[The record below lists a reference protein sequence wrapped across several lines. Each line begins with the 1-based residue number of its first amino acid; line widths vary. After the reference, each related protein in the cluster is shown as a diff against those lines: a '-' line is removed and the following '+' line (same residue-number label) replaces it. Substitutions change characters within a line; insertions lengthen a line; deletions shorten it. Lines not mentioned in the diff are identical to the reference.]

1 MAFWT
6 DHAAGAAF
14 VLLGVF
20 VLALSG
26 DLPSGDLSM
35 PGAGFMPKIIAV
47 VMILL
52 GCTIA
57 LRGRESPRFTS
68 LDWSDLKHAALIVV
82 LTSVAVALYTTLGF
96 IITMTALL
104 MSLLVVA
111 ERRNPVRAA
120 VFSIVVVVTAFTL
133 FDRFLEAPLPSGP
146 LGF

>member
-1 MAFWT
+1 MTFRT
-6 DHAAGAAF
+6 DHVAGAAF
-14 VLLGVF
+14 VLLGLF
-20 VLALSG
+20 VLAFSG
-26 DLPSGDLSM
+26 DLPSGNLSM

-47 VMILL
+47 VMMLL

-57 LRGRESPRFTS
+57 LRGRESPRFAS

-82 LTSVAVALYTTLGF
+82 LTSIAVALYTSLGF

-104 MSLLVVA
+104 ISLLVIA
-111 ERRNPVRAA
+111 EKRNPVRAA
-120 VFSIVVVVTAFTL
+120 VFSVVIVVTAFTL

>member
-1 MAFWT
+1 MAFRT